1 MTKTFAT
8 LFALALLIPSSA
20 QAQACRNE
28 PCIYCPA
35 GSLHYGMIVKSG
47 NIQGCYRP
55 RRTNDGPVYSGYENP
70 NRPIV
75 NPHRIIMKRKHPV
88 R

>member
-1 MTKTFAT
+1 MNCVSEMSSSSED
-8 LFALALLIPSSA
+8 SSA
-20 QAQACRNE
+20 
-28 PCIYCPA
+28 PPA
-35 GSLHYGMIVKSG
+35 NPVASAMIVKSG

-75 NPHRIIMKRKHPV
+75 NPHRIIMKQKRPV